1 MRGFGFLISGVFLF
15 SSPMATAAE
24 LKAGPLF
31 VICSAT
37 NERIVSNCQAF
48 TEGFVLGLAGA
59 GAICPAPDAYKD
71 VIKDL
76 LRLPRAEI
84 GDKTVAELLVP
95 RLRARYPCSGV

>member
-1 MRGFGFLISGVFLF
+1 MRGFGFLIGLVLL
-15 SSPMATAAE
+15 SSSAVEAAE

-37 NERIVSNCQAF
+37 NAQIVSGCHAF
-48 TEGFVLGLAGA
+48 VEGFVLGIAGA
-59 GAICPAPDAYKD
+59 GVICPPPDAYKD

-95 RLRARYPCSGV
+95 RLRVRYPCFGV